1 VGGNGH
7 PNDQL
12 VIFRQREILRMAMR
26 HACRASAGRK
36 TTRRVAMIDRES
48 LKNAVGAAS
57 MHYDRNRCLHDMVH
71 AQAEAAPQAT
81 ALVFGD
87 TTVSYRDLDRLSD
100 ALATY
105 LIKLGV
111 RKADIVGLFLPR
123 SLNAI
128 ICKLAIL
135 KAGGAYLPLDPAF
148 PIEHLDHV
156 IGECQPKVIF
166 ADAAHG
172 ETLGSVPSMAAR
184 VIEAGA
190 IIAEMANRAHA
201 PAPAVKVGGD
211 DLAYVMYTSGST
223 GRPKGTMISHRS
235 IARVVLDQTYVDFRP
250 EDVVLHTATIAFDA
264 STFEI
269 WGALLNGSALAIM
282 PDTSFSV
289 ARLCD
294 FMRTTGVSITFLTT
308 GLFNVFADHARGP
321 LPKLRH
327 VLFGGDVG
335 SAVHARRFLERHP
348 GCKLTNAYGPTETTV
363 FATAFQVLPNFSDK
377 ELPIGK
383 AIAHTGIAVLN
394 EELREVGRGIEGQL
408 AISGDG
414 LAIGYFKRP
423 ELTAEKFVTI
433 DTKNGRTRYYLTG
446 DIAFLQA
453 DGTVAFKGRRDRQVK
468 INGKRIELDEIE
480 AALRRDPRLADGIVL
495 CHEQGPNLKR
505 IVAYLCPKEDRA
517 GAGPDLGPSVMAAL
531 RAVLPAYMIPSAA
544 VIVDALPLTPAGKV
558 DRSKLTP
565 PAIEP
570 IATPMGAIAKSRTE
584 ELLTTLWQDALGLGA
599 VEIDRNFFDL
609 GGTSLQLM
617 EIHAGLETELDHP
630 IDVVA
635 LFRHPTIRELARHL
649 DGKAPDPI
657 RAAAA
662 AQRAALQ
669 QKAISQ
675 FRRSSS

>member
-1 VGGNGH
+1 
-7 PNDQL
+7 
-12 VIFRQREILRMAMR
+12 
-26 HACRASAGRK
+26 
-36 TTRRVAMIDRES
+36 MIDRES
-48 LKNAVGAAS
+48 QKNAESAS
-57 MHYDRNRCLHDMVH
+57 DMHYDRNRCLHDMVR
-71 AQAEAAPQAT
+71 AQAEAGPRAA

-87 TTVSYRDLDRLSD
+87 TTLSYRDLDRLSD
-100 ALATY
+100 ALAMH

-166 ADAAHG
+166 TDLAQG
-172 ETLGSVPSMAAR
+172 EQLGSIPSMVAR

-190 IIAEMANRAHA
+190 IIAEIANR
-201 PAPAVKVGGD
+201 PPVPPLAVKVSGE

-235 IARVVLDQTYVDFRP
+235 IARVVLDQTYVHFRP
-250 EDVVLHTATIAFDA
+250 DDVVLHTATIAFDA
-264 STFEI
+264 ATLEI
-269 WGALLNGSALAIM
+269 WGALLNGATLAIM

-289 ARLCD
+289 ARLSD

-308 GLFNVFADHARGP
+308 GLFNVFADHARRH

-363 FATAFQVLPNFSDK
+363 FATAFQVLPNFSEK

-383 AIAHTGIAVLN
+383 VIAHTGIAILN
-394 EELREVGRGIEGQL
+394 EELREVAHGVEGQL

-423 ELTAEKFVTI
+423 ELTAEKFVNI
-433 DTKNGRTRYYLTG
+433 DTKNGKTRYYLTG
-446 DIAFLQA
+446 DIALLRP

-505 IVAYLCPKEDRA
+505 IVAYLCPREDRA
-517 GAGPDLGPSVMAAL
+517 DAGSDLAPSVMAAL

-544 VIVDALPLTPAGKV
+544 VVVAALPLTPAGKV

-565 PAIEP
+565 PAIEAT
-570 IATPMGAIAKSRTE
+570 ATPIGAIAKSRTE
-584 ELLTTLWQDALGLGA
+584 ELLTTLWQDALSLA
-599 VEIDRNFFDL
+599 RVEMDKNFFDL

-630 IDVVA
+630 VDVVA

-649 DGKAPDPI
+649 DGKPPAPM

-669 QKAISQ
+669 QKALLQ